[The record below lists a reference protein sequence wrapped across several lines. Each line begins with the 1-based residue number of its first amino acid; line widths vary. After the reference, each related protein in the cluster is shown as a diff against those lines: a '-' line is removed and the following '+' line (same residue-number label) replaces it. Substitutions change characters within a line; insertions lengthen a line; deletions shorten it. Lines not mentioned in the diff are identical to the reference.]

1 MKQYVGCLFLSFL
14 LFTQTL
20 NSTILK
26 SISDDTLCERSD
38 IIATVFVEN
47 IEVEVASNGMPFQL
61 FDLRIQEI
69 HKQAEELNFIEED
82 LINVRQMGGVAD
94 DGTFLE
100 VDGAPMMPLEAT
112 LVVFLRVNENG
123 EFYVVGAEQGVFE
136 IIGDTAV
143 NCPSENTMFAR
154 KNTIRNEVGT
164 ASKEV
169 KSEIVFAPSKVR
181 ELPLKKLKKIIKEK
195 ARIGRRR

>member
-14 LFTQTL
+14 LFSQTL

-26 SISDDTLCERSD
+26 SISDDTLCTRSD
-38 IIATVFVEN
+38 LIVTVFVEN
-47 IEVEVASNGMPFQL
+47 IEVEVVSNGMPFQL

-69 HKQAEELNFIEED
+69 HKQVNELDFIEDD
-82 LINVRQMGGVAD
+82 LITIRQMGGVAS

-100 VDGAPMMPLEAT
+100 VDGAPMIPLEAT

-123 EFYVVGAEQGVFE
+123 EFYVLGAEQGVFE

-143 NCPSENTMFAR
+143 NAPSENTMFAR
-154 KNTIRNEVGT
+154 ENTRKDISS
-164 ASKEV
+164 ASKEI
-169 KSEIVFAPSKVR
+169 KSEIVFAPSNVR
-181 ELPLKKLKKIIKEK
+181 ELPLKELKNIINIKK
-195 ARIGRRR
+195 QKQARRR